1 MTRSQAMIS
10 TQTRYV
16 TGCILLSIGL
26 LCGLAVPFISF
37 FHIKHDKAAIVS
49 FLMLSHHGLTFLS
62 IAVMGRS
69 NFERITAPIRRAAA
83 HAGRTIKP
91 AGNISRERYKIGLIM
106 LVSPLIVITAMH
118 LVTEASLTHNMRV
131 AISLVMQFT
140 FVASF
145 FVLGG
150 DFWDKARALFVWD
163 ARAVFPED
171 HQHKKAD

>member
-1 MTRSQAMIS
+1 MIS
-10 TQTRYV
+10 SQTRYV
-16 TGCILLSIGL
+16 IGCTLLSIGL
-26 LCGLAVPFISF
+26 LCGLTVPFISL

-69 NFERITAPIRRAAA
+69 NFERITAPIHRAAA
-83 HAGRTIKP
+83 RAGEKIKP
-91 AGNISRERYKIGLIM
+91 AGNISRERYQIGLIM
-106 LVSPLIVITAMH
+106 LVSPLIVITGMH
-118 LVTEASLTHNMRV
+118 LVTEAILTHHIRV
-131 AISLVMQFT
+131 IISLVMQFV

-171 HQHKKAD
+171 HKHRKAD